1 MDYNMVC
8 FFNFDLKKGEE
19 IYFDEDET
27 TYTLVGDI
35 ELLPEYNN
43 FEGVFATYPIRN
55 ILDYMNIDK
64 YSVDY
69 VARQL
74 RVDVPRSMLRCNG
87 EYVEN
92 VEEFINY
99 LEWKGTTDDFKAIG
113 LFCSQVVFAYPI
125 TQIQLRLNERG
136 DDLYICELMDK
147 RLDGYLT
154 DVSLY
159 TIDGKLEYNILICK
173 KLRLCHIPPCGEPE
187 TVYKFSLI
195 IKICDDFY
203 NVDIVID

>member
-43 FEGVFATYPIRN
+43 FEGVFATYPIQN
-55 ILDYMNIDK
+55 ILNYMNIDK

-92 VEEFINY
+92 VEDNKIKSEGEKNEEEEGSHKEEDCKTEPVE
-99 LEWKGTTDDFKAIG
+99 LREDRQA
-113 LFCSQVVFAYPI
+113 CSPL
-125 TQIQLRLNERG
+125 IQL
-136 DDLYICELMDK
+136 
-147 RLDGYLT
+147 
-154 DVSLY
+154 
-159 TIDGKLEYNILICK
+159 
-173 KLRLCHIPPCGEPE
+173 
-187 TVYKFSLI
+187 
-195 IKICDDFY
+195 FY
-203 NVDIVID
+203 GFASE